1 MLVEGGPVVL
11 NIPFDFLNAD
21 AGDPDIPRP
30 GSLVEAVP
38 AVGHK
43 SIDDALGVLVTA
55 KRPVILAGRGAVLA
69 GARVELERLA
79 DLVGAPVATTLLG
92 KDFFR
97 GHPRNIG
104 ICGTVS
110 SPIAAQVVAE
120 ADCVVAF
127 GASLN
132 KHTAGPTLAGKR
144 VVHCDVDP
152 QRIGAFMEVDL
163 AVLGDARVVASAM
176 VDGLVDARFDAI
188 AGDSGLA
195 ERLAAASPRDQFQD
209 RSSDGQTLDLRTA
222 MVALDELLPIDRSV
236 VTDAGR
242 FLLGPWKFLHVNDP
256 MRFVHTTNF
265 ASIGLGLGNAIGAA
279 VAHPEEL
286 TVAVVGDGGFMM
298 HLGEFSTAARNQL
311 PLLVVVL
318 NDGSYGAEYT
328 ALKLYGM
335 DPDYSLITWPDLAPV
350 ATALGGRGITVRS
363 VDQLAEA
370 VSGIDSLSGPL
381 LLDVKVDPSVDIW
394 AP

>member
-1 MLVEGGPVVL
+1 
-11 NIPFDFLNAD
+11 
-21 AGDPDIPRP
+21 
-30 GSLVEAVP
+30 
-38 AVGHK
+38 
-43 SIDDALGVLVTA
+43 
-55 KRPVILAGRGAVLA
+55 VILGGRGAVLA
-69 GARVELERLA
+69 GARAELEQLA

-110 SPIAAQVVAE
+110 SPIGAEVVAG

-132 KHTAGPTLAGKR
+132 KHTAGPALAGKR
-144 VVHCDVDP
+144 VVHCDIDP
-152 QRIGAFMEVDL
+152 QRIGAFMDIDL
-163 AVLGDARVVASAM
+163 AVLGDARAVASAM
-176 VDGLVDARFDAI
+176 VDGLVDARFDA
-188 AGDSGLA
+188 AAAEDGLA
-195 ERLAAASPRDQFQD
+195 ARLASASPRDEFKD
-209 RSSDGQTLDLRTA
+209 RSGEGTLDLRTA
-222 MVALDELLPIDRSV
+222 MVALDELLPVDRSV

-279 VAHPEEL
+279 VAHPRQL

-298 HLGEFSTAARNQL
+298 HLGEFSTAARNEL

-335 DPDYSLITWPDLAPV
+335 DPDYSLISWPDLAPV

-363 VDQLAEA
+363 VDQLTEA
-370 VSGIDSLSGPL
+370 VSGIESLSRPL